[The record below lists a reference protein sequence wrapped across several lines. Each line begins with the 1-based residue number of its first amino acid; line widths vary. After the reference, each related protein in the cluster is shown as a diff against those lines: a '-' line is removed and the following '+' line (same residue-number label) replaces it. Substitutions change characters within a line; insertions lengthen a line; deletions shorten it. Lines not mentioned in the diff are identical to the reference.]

1 MAEIIKFDRF
11 TVIVSNT
18 GETFLVDNDIAD
30 DICTRSWCKDTGGY
44 MVANIDGKTV
54 RLHDYVL
61 EKNGIKKPKGYYVDH
76 INQDKLDD
84 RINNLRLVTPTESSK
99 NMPLKG
105 DNKSGVT
112 GVCNVKNGR
121 YRAYI
126 TVNKRQINLGCYG
139 TLSEAASAR
148 MEAETRL
155 GFKSRPKSIA
165 FLCAMEDKILRIPEE
180 EPDEIDLAMIEQMEA
195 ENDGEES

>member
-1 MAEIIKFDRF
+1 MTEIIKFDRF

-18 GETFLVDNDIAD
+18 GETFLVDTDIAD
-30 DICTRSWCKDTGGY
+30 DICTRSWCKDACGY
-44 MVANIDGKTV
+44 MVANIGGKTV

-84 RINNLRLVTPTESSK
+84 RINNLRLVTPTENSK
-99 NMPLKG
+99 NMPLKA

-112 GVCNVKNGR
+112 GVCKAKNGR

-126 TVNKRQINLGCYG
+126 TVNQRQINLGYYG

-155 GFKSRPKSIA
+155 GFKTRPKSIA
-165 FLCAMEDKILRIPEE
+165 FLCELEGN
-180 EPDEIDLAMIEQMEA
+180 
-195 ENDGEES
+195 NDD

>member
-1 MAEIIKFDRF
+1 MTKRKTFDRF
-11 TVIVSNT
+11 TVFTSNQ
-18 GETFLVDNDIAD
+18 GCDYLVDNNLAD
-30 DICTRSWCKDTGGY
+30 DVGTKNWCMDGHGY
-44 MVANIDGKTV
+44 MVANFQGKMV

-61 EKNGIKKPKGYYVDH
+61 EKSGIKKPKGYYVDH

-112 GVCNVKNGR
+112 GVCKAKNGR

-126 TVNKRQINLGCYG
+126 TVNQRQINLGYYG
-139 TLSEAASAR
+139 TLSEAASVR

-155 GFKSRPKSIA
+155 GFKTRPKSIA
-165 FLCAMEDKILRIPEE
+165 FLCELED
-180 EPDEIDLAMIEQMEA
+180 EPWQ
-195 ENDGEES
+195 NR